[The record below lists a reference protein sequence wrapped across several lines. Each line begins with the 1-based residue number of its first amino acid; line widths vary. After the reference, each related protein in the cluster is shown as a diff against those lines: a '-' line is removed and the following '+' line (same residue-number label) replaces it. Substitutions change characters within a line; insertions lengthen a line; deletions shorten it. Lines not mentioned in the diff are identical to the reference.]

1 MAGKKAEEGRVMGQL
16 WHLPFSSRTSCPDS
30 LVPLM
35 PNILFEILGCW
46 CCDV

>member
-1 MAGKKAEEGRVMGQL
+1 MGQL

-35 PNILFEILGCW
+35 PSIVFEILVENSRVA
-46 CCDV
+46 DV